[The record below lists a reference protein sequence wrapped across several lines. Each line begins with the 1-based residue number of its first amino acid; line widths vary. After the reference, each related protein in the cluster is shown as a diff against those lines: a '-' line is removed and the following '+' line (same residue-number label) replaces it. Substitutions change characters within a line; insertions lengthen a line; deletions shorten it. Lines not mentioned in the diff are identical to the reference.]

1 MAGAVELW
9 RAVAPPKVKYFF
21 WIALHGRLWT
31 AERRKR
37 DGLQPIATCTLCDQL
52 DEATD
57 HQLCS
62 CVFAREVWTRLLL
75 SLHSSTMPLQQDS
88 LLLSW

>member
-9 RAVAPPKVKYFF
+9 CAAAPLKVKYFF

-31 AERRKR
+31 TEWRKQH
-37 DGLQPIATCTLCDQL
+37 GLQPDATCALCDQL

-57 HQLCS
+57 HLLCS
-62 CVFAREVWTRLLL
+62 CIFAREVWTRLLL
-75 SLHSSTMPLQQDS
+75 ALHLSTVPP
-88 LLLSW
+88 